1 MENIKQAN
9 LDSFVTF
16 FGEVE
21 FKCDKIEYH
30 KSNGKISVMTFESLE
45 K

>member
-9 LDSFVTF
+9 LESFVTF

-30 KSNGKISVMTFESLE
+30 KNGKISVMTFESLE
-45 K
+45 N